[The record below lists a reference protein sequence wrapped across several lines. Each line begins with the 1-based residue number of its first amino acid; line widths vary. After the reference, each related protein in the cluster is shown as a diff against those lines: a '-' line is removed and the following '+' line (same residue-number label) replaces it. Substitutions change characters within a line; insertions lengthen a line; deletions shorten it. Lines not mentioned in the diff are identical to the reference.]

1 MANVGVPGWSVE
13 LTLQNLWIKDVAIT
27 TGLVSATTTP
37 MLLKLV
43 VQGKLTPEKFVTHRF
58 TFDHIMEAY
67 ETFGHAAETKAL
79 KVIITP

>member
-1 MANVGVPGWSVE
+1 MGCESASAEPGRPAWARGERRVF
-13 LTLQNLWIKDVAIT
+13 IT

-58 TFDHIMEAY
+58 TFDQIMEAY
-67 ETFGHAAETKAL
+67 ETFSHAAETKAL
-79 KVIITP
+79 KVIITR